1 MGLFDFFKSKPSPKD
16 VKGNPVNTVSV
27 SPKPQV
33 QIEQQPEEVPS
44 LQSRLQNCT
53 PSKKGLYPHE
63 ILMLDYA
70 HTYKTGGN
78 TFQAF
83 WKFKYS
89 VLEPQRVLDSLIN
102 RGFIKVGSVKGCL
115 EKLKVSELKDLL
127 TKANQKATGK
137 KAELIER
144 VLDSYSNEVLENM
157 FTVRYYELTD
167 IGKEELAE
175 NEYVPHLHRHDYLS
189 VWEMNFYLHHDNP
202 SHLGYRDI
210 IWREFNKQSMEHFK
224 NWDFGLYRNTR
235 LNMYSFLV
243 EETKYKSALH
253 HLLEVVAFDLSGL
266 GNGEKNLMQNPFLK
280 DKRVEFKMV
289 NFSFDEEEAVIPPGI
304 INYVKK
310 LYDVL
315 GMSEN
320 EFRQYVYEDL
330 ATIKIHERV
339 FSSEECANI
348 LLSLL
353 GIEERK
359 IKNSKKVAETRL
371 KAMLSV

>member
-1 MGLFDFFKSKPSPKD
+1 MGLFDFFKSKPSPKS
-16 VKGNPVNTVSV
+16 VKERLANTVYV
-27 SPKPQV
+27 SSKPQV
-33 QIEQQPEEVPS
+33 QVAHQIEEVPS

-53 PSKKGLYPHE
+53 PSKMGLYPHE
-63 ILMLDYA
+63 IMMLDYA
-70 HTYKTGGN
+70 HTYKTSGN

-89 VLEPQRVLDSLIN
+89 VLNPQSILDSLIH
-102 RGFIKVGSVKGCL
+102 RGFIKAGNVKGCL
-115 EKLKVSELKDLL
+115 EKLKVSEIKDLL
-127 TKANQKATGK
+127 TKVNQKTTGK
-137 KAELIER
+137 KAELVER

-167 IGKEELAE
+167 TGKAELAE
-175 NEYVPHLHRHDYLS
+175 NEYVPYLHRHDYMN
-189 VWEMNFYLHHDNP
+189 VWEMNYYLHYENP

-210 IWREFNKQSMEHFK
+210 IWREFNKQSMEHFQ
-224 NWDFGLYRNTR
+224 NWEFGLYRNTR
-235 LNMYSFLV
+235 LNMHSFLI
-243 EETKYKSALH
+243 EEKKYKSALH

-266 GNGEKNLMQNPFLK
+266 GNGEKHLKQNPFLK
-280 DKRVEFKMV
+280 DKLVEFKMV
-289 NFSFDEEEAVIPPGI
+289 NFFFDEEEVIIPPGI
-304 INYVKK
+304 INYVRK
-310 LYDVL
+310 LYDAL

-348 LLSLL
+348 LLSIL

-371 KAMLSV
+371 KAMLSA